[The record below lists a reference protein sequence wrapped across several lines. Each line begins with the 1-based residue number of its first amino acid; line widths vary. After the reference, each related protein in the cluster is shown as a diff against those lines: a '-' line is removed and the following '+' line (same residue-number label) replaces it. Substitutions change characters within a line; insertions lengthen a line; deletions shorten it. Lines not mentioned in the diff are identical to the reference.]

1 MVHEYIRVT
10 LIDATQIHV
19 HRNIGS
25 EKATQRTK
33 KMSVSLRCLP
43 HVSLNHDYLAGNKV
57 SSYIHTQCPPKVLAL
72 LSPPPEP
79 LPQSRPL
86 RFPES
91 QLLWNANINTE
102 SSWSLHLL
110 RNDIAI
116 TLVRCSLSML
126 ARAAVG
132 LLPPTQAEQPPF
144 QHLVESLSRLPQS
157 IMWQVRL
164 FSVA

>member
-57 SSYIHTQCPPKVLAL
+57 SS
-72 LSPPPEP
+72 
-79 LPQSRPL
+79 
-86 RFPES
+86 
-91 QLLWNANINTE
+91 
-102 SSWSLHLL
+102 
-110 RNDIAI
+110 
-116 TLVRCSLSML
+116 
-126 ARAAVG
+126 
-132 LLPPTQAEQPPF
+132 
-144 QHLVESLSRLPQS
+144 
-157 IMWQVRL
+157 
-164 FSVA
+164 